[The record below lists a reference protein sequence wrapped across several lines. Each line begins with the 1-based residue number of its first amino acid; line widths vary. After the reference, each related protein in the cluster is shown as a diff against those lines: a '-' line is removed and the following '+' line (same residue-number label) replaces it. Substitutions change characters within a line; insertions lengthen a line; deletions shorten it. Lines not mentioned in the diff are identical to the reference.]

1 MTTSTPAP
9 VQSGNA
15 FGAGFFS
22 GNVGATQQQT
32 GISDLGATRLSAV
45 NVVLYEPQDPVNI
58 AGTARAM
65 KNMGVSRLRLVRP
78 VAYDLQRLIG
88 VAHDT
93 RDILD
98 GIQHF
103 DSLDEAL
110 ADCVRV
116 AGFTAR
122 HRAAKREITTP
133 KVAASDVLSFTEH
146 GPVALVFGRE
156 DHGLPNEALDRAH
169 VVVTIPT
176 TEHASLNLA
185 QAVLVALYELHLA
198 SGDATRELAPP
209 KKLTDAPTHEQLENL
224 FSDAARALEAIAF
237 FKTRNEEHVMRSVRS
252 LVYRAV
258 PDGREVNF
266 LRAMAIEVLRTI
278 DRVRRDS
285 TSRTVE

>member
-1 MTTSTPAP
+1 M
-9 VQSGNA
+9 QSHIA
-15 FGAGFFS
+15 TGAEFYS
-22 GNVGATQQQT
+22 GTVARVTQRQT
-32 GISDLGATRLSAV
+32 EISELGATRLSAV
-45 NVVLYEPQDPVNI
+45 TVVLYEPQDPVNI

-93 RDILD
+93 VDILE
-98 GIQHF
+98 GIQRY
-103 DSLDEAL
+103 DTLEEAL
-110 ADCVRV
+110 VDCVRI

-122 HRAAKREITTP
+122 RRAAKREVVTP
-133 KVAASDVLSFTEH
+133 EAAASDVLSFTDH
-146 GPVALVFGRE
+146 GPVALLFGRE
-156 DHGLPNEALDRAH
+156 DHGLPNDALDRAH

-185 QAVLVALYELHLA
+185 QAVLIALYELHLA
-198 SGDATRELAPP
+198 SGDVTRQLAPR
-209 KKLTDAPTHEQLENL
+209 KKLADAPTSEQLENL
-224 FSDAARALEAIAF
+224 FVDASRALEAIAF

-252 LVYRAV
+252 LVFRAT

-278 DRVRRDS
+278 DRVKRES
-285 TSRTVE
+285 GEKNLQ